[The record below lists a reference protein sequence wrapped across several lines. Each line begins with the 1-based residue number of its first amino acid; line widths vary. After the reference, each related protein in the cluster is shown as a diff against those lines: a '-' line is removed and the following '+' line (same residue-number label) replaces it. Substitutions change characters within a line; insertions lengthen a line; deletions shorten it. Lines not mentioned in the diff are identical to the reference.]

1 MQGFTTRQ
9 LHADGHKKPFNAHA
23 MPIVQTSTFYF
34 DSPEAGAELFAGKR
48 DGYIYTRI
56 GNPTV
61 EAVERVIAS
70 LEGGDE
76 AVAFSS
82 GMAAIHGTILSFV
95 KSGDHI
101 IAGDTLYGPSIH
113 LIADLFADLG
123 IESSVIDTS
132 DLNMVREH
140 IKSNTRMIFYE
151 TPANPTN
158 KISDIAAIAE
168 IAKPKGIITCVDNT
182 FSTPYFQLPLGLG
195 ADISLHS
202 VTKYMNGHG
211 DVVGGV
217 TIAEK
222 DLAQKIRKYRQD
234 TGGCMSPFD
243 SYLLLRG
250 VRSLSLRM
258 QRHHENTIRVVSY
271 LKGHPKVAKLYYP
284 GDSEFAGHKVA
295 QKQMRGYGSCL
306 SFELT
311 GGFEAAKQFLKELK
325 ICLLAVSLGTIDTLI
340 QHPASM
346 THASVP
352 EKLMKQQG
360 LTREMIRISV
370 GCEDV
375 DDIIADIEQ
384 ALEKV

>member
-1 MQGFTTRQ
+1 MHGFTTRQ
-9 LHADGHKKPFNAHA
+9 LHADGHYHPFNAHA

-34 DSPEAGAELFAGKR
+34 DSPETGAELFAGKR
-48 DGYIYTRI
+48 EGHIYSRI

-70 LEGGDE
+70 LECGE
-76 AVAFSS
+76 QAVTFSS

-95 KSGDHI
+95 KSKDHVI
-101 IAGDTLYGPSIH
+101 CGDTLYGPSIH
-113 LIADLFADLG
+113 LIGDLFNDLG

-132 DLNMVREH
+132 NLDAVRQH
-140 IKSNTRMIFYE
+140 IRDNTKFIFYE

-158 KISDIAAIAE
+158 RISDIAAIAE
-168 IAKPKGIITCVDNT
+168 IAKSKNILTCVDNT
-182 FSTPYFQLPLGLG
+182 FSTPYFQLPLKLG

-217 TIAEK
+217 VIANAE
-222 DLAQKIRKYRQD
+222 LAKRIRKYRQD

-250 VRSLSLRM
+250 IRSLSLRM
-258 QRHHENTIRVVSY
+258 QRHHENTMKVVEF
-271 LKGHPKVAKLYYP
+271 LKAHPKVSTLYYP
-284 GDSEFAGHKVA
+284 GDPEFPGHQIA

-311 GGFEAAKQFLKELK
+311 SGFEGAKQFLKQLK

-346 THASVP
+346 THAAVP
-352 EKLMKQQG
+352 EELMKRQG

-370 GCEDV
+370 GCENV
-375 DDIIADIEQ
+375 EDIIADLKQ
-384 ALEKV
+384 ALENA